1 MTVRPARG
9 CPARH
14 ARDPRQEP
22 VRLGL
27 HDDRV
32 QARRR
37 LSAHPASRPEPS
49 AELVLPLIPA
59 EARTAEIDVLARSV
73 HADGSTTFPVRLRI
87 RDRYGNAIPDAPLEV
102 TADGGKLA
110 PPERSDSGA
119 YLANYQPPLS
129 YEHSTATIAVR
140 SGAAEARARVDLLPE
155 VRHVAVSPR
164 IGILTNF
171 SGLTSPIAA
180 FESSLR
186 THRFGPELSFSAEL
200 SYAFQNAGGSSPDGI
215 TARAHTDWIT
225 AALGVAWRSPLPWRF
240 HG

>member
-1 MTVRPARG
+1 MDEKGNPSAEALHFESTVGEVHGSGTEVRVEVPASFDGRT
-9 CPARH
+9 
-14 ARDPRQEP
+14 E
-22 VRLGL
+22 L
-27 HDDRV
+27 
-32 QARRR
+32 R

-129 YEHSTATIAVR
+129 YEHSTATIAVH
-140 SGAAEARARVDLLPE
+140 SGATEARARVDRSVPA
-155 VRHVAVSPR
+155 R
-164 IGILTNF
+164 
-171 SGLTSPIAA
+171 
-180 FESSLR
+180 SSWV
-186 THRFGPELSFSAEL
+186 
-200 SYAFQNAGGSSPDGI
+200 D
-215 TARAHTDWIT
+215 
-225 AALGVAWRSPLPWRF
+225 
-240 HG
+240 